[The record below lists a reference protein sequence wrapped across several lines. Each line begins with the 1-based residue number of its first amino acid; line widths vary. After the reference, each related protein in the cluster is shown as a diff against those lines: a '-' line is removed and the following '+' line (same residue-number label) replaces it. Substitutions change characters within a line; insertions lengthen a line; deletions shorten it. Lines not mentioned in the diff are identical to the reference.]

1 MVFNLYDTN
10 RLAAWREF
18 RDSLE
23 QSKTPFNDVA
33 EFWSKAP
40 FVSPY
45 LNPKDPSIWPDPW
58 HLILD
63 NRLDDLAIA
72 LGMLYTLSLTQ
83 RFKDSHFKI
92 LELDNTEQ
100 ERHYIL
106 LVDNNSILNLEY
118 NEVVELDSVKLDK
131 ISIIWSQ

>member
-1 MVFNLYDTN
+1 MVFNLYGTN

-23 QSKTPFNDVA
+23 QSKNPFNNVA

-40 FVSPY
+40 FTSPY
-45 LNPKDPSIWPDPW
+45 LNPKNPSIWPDPW

-83 RFKDSHFKI
+83 RFKDSHFEI

-100 ERHYIL
+100 ERRYIL
-106 LVDNNSILNLEY
+106 VVDNNSILNLEY
-118 NEVVELDSVKLDK
+118 NAVIALSSVNLDK
-131 ISIIWSQ
+131 TSIIWSQ

>member
-1 MVFNLYDTN
+1 MVFNLYGTN

-23 QSKTPFNDVA
+23 QSNNPFNDVA

-40 FVSPY
+40 FVSSY

-83 RFKDSHFKI
+83 RFKDSHFEI
-92 LELDNTEQ
+92 LELDNTEK

-106 LVDNNSILNLEY
+106 VVDNNSILNLEY
-118 NEVVELDSVKLDK
+118 NAVVELSSVKLDRT
-131 ISIIWSQ
+131 SIIWSQ